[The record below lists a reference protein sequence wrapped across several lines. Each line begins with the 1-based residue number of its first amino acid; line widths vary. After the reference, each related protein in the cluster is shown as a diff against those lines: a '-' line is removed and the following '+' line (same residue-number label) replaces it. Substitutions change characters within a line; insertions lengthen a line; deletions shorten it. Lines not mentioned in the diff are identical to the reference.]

1 VKGEVVYLYAFDVA
15 NEIVTAR
22 VQEILSEK
30 PFPFEIRVD
39 HTFPKDV
46 PLYRPL
52 AIQPSSLPGT
62 VHHQPARVEIR
73 VYDVG
78 VVAIAMRVD
87 FEVGRLTDLMPFH
100 EGKLDSGKPL
110 DAIARELCA
119 QVCDSLRSAMVR
131 SEPPTA
137 PEAYTSFCITG
148 LDSERDTNRW
158 LTEERRA
165 VAGLLTGTDPNRL
178 SEAQIGEV
186 LRVQRSYEVTDLVV
200 IDWDAALIVDLTGY
214 VDDALYVLELANLQ
228 LEEFRV
234 MDRKLDGYL
243 NRVFEDLDRSQL
255 PFSGGT
261 GPVLRTLRRFRVD
274 VARLADEVS
283 NITKFFG
290 DWHLA
295 RVYLGARDRFYLDQW
310 RQSVQQRLE
319 QLDRLYSVLSGE
331 LYDRR
336 MLLLELII
344 VVLFVIDV
352 VGLFVLKR

>member
-1 VKGEVVYLYAFDVA
+1 MKGEVVYLYAFDVA

-62 VHHQPARVEIR
+62 VHDQPVRVEIR

-131 SEPPTA
+131 SELPTA
-137 PEAYTSFCITG
+137 PEAYTCFCITDLEG
-148 LDSERDTNRW
+148 ERDTNHW
-158 LTEERRA
+158 LGEERRA
-165 VAGLLTGTDPNRL
+165 LAGLLTGTNPSRL
-178 SEAQIGEV
+178 SEAQVGEV
-186 LRVQRSYEVTDLVV
+186 LRVQRSYEITDLVV

-234 MDRKLDGYL
+234 MDRKLDEYL
-243 NRVFEDLDRSQL
+243 NHVFEDLDRRQL

-274 VARLADEVS
+274 VARLADEVTH
-283 NITKFFG
+283 ITKFFG

-331 LYDRR
+331 VYDRR

-352 VGLFVLKR
+352 AGLFFLKR